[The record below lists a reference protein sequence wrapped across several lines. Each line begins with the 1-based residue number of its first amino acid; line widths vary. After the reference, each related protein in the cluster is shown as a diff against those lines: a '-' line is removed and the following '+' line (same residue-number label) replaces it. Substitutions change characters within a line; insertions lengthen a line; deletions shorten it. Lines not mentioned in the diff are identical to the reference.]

1 MNLSMKTHRY
11 IGNKPIGKKKKVSV
25 LIKNNWQLY
34 IMILPLVIYFL
45 IFEYLP
51 MYGVQIAFRDYQIS
65 KGVMGSEWVGL
76 KHFKNFF
83 DAYYFK
89 RLLSNT
95 VILNVYALL
104 WGFPAPIILAILLN
118 RVRNERTKRFVQTCI
133 YVPHFI
139 STVVLA
145 GMLYIFLAPTSGVF
159 NVARNAIGLETV
171 DFMSKASAF
180 RTIFIASGIWKNAG
194 YSSIL
199 YIANLSSV
207 DTSLYEAADMDGAN
221 IWHKIWYIDIPTIIP
236 TVLITLTL
244 EMGSMFSSSTEKTLV
259 LQTSGNIS
267 KSDIIGTY
275 VYNMGL
281 GNGQFSYTSAI
292 GLFINIINFIMIITF
307 NKISKKI
314 GSSGLF

>member
-1 MNLSMKTHRY
+1 MKKNLY
-11 IGNKPIGKKKKVSV
+11 IGNKPVGNKKKIGV

-76 KHFKNFF
+76 KHFRNFF

-104 WGFPAPIILAILLN
+104 WGFPAPVILAILLN
-118 RVRNERTKRFVQTCI
+118 RIRNDRRKRFIQTCI
-133 YVPHFI
+133 YMPHFI

-145 GMLYIFLAPTSGVF
+145 GMLYIFLSPTSGIF
-159 NVARNAIGLETV
+159 NVARNAIGLESV
-171 DFMSKASAF
+171 DYMSKASAF
-180 RTIFIASGIWKNAG
+180 RTIFIASGVWKNAG

-199 YIANLSSV
+199 YIANLTSI

-221 IWHKIWYIDIPTIIP
+221 IWHKIWYIDIPTLIP
-236 TVLITLTL
+236 TVLIALTL
-244 EMGSMFSSSTEKTLV
+244 EMGSLFGSSTDKALV
-259 LQTSGNIS
+259 LQTAGNMA
-267 KSDIIGTY
+267 KSDIIGVY

-292 GLFINIINFIMIITF
+292 GLFINIINFFMIITF

-314 GSSGLF
+314 GSIGLF

>member
-1 MNLSMKTHRY
+1 MKKSLY
-11 IGNKPIGKKKKVSV
+11 IGNKPVGNKKKIKV

-34 IMILPLVIYFL
+34 LMILPLVLYFL

-51 MYGVQIAFRDYQIS
+51 MYGVQIAFRDYQVT

-83 DAYYFK
+83 NAYYFK

-95 VILNVYALL
+95 ILLNVYELL
-104 WGFPAPIILAILLN
+104 WGFPVPIILAILLN
-118 RVRNERTKRFVQTCI
+118 RVRSERTKRFMQTCI
-133 YVPHFI
+133 YMPHFI

-145 GMLYIFLAPTSGVF
+145 GMLYIFLAPTSGIF
-159 NVARNAIGLETV
+159 NIARNAIGLDSV

-180 RTIFIASGIWKNAG
+180 RTIYIASGIWKSAG

-199 YIANLSSV
+199 YIANLTSV

-221 IWHKIWYIDIPTIIP
+221 IWHKIWYIDIPSIIP
-236 TVLITLTL
+236 TVLISLTL
-244 EMGSMFSSSTEKTLV
+244 KMGTIFSSSAEKALV
-259 LQTSGNIS
+259 LQTAGNIA
-267 KSDIIGTY
+267 KSDIIGVY

-292 GLFINIINFIMIITF
+292 GLFTNVINFIMIVTF

-314 GSSGLF
+314 GNIGLF